1 MDKFKAIIDNKEIE
15 TTSYLDIMD
24 PTTGE
29 VYGQVSA
36 LNAEEIDLAFK
47 AAKSAQKDW
56 EKLGVEKRTELLIK
70 WRDLMLENEE
80 DLATTMMHEIAKAYK
95 DCLTEIR
102 RTAEYIDLTI
112 AEYNDMEVLTFDKNS
127 KGVTE
132 DIHAEYKRIAKGVG
146 VAISPFNYPVNL
158 TVSKLAPG
166 LLTGNTFVYKPAT
179 QGSIVGIKITK
190 LAVEAGI
197 PAGVLNVVTGRGRDI
212 GDVIVTN
219 PLIDFISFTG
229 SVPVGRRLMEISSSK
244 DLVLELGGKD
254 AAILLDDHNL
264 EAIAKDIVAGAYS
277 YSGQRCTAIKR
288 VITTNSIADKL
299 TPFLK
304 DEVSKLSV
312 GLPSENPIITPMIDM
327 KSADFVTDLI
337 NDATSKGA
345 TLVYGG
351 TRDKNLLTPTLLDNV
366 TVDMNVAWEEPFGP
380 VLPIIRIETV
390 EEMIKVANKSNFG
403 LQTTVYSR
411 DIDKAYSVAEQLEV
425 GTVNINRR
433 TQRGPD
439 VLPFLGV
446 KDSGFGVQGI
456 KETIISTTRYRGI
469 IIKK

>member
-1 MDKFKAIIDNKEIE
+1 MEKFRAIINNKEIE
-15 TTSYLDIMD
+15 TNTYLDIMD
-24 PTTGE
+24 PTTKQ
-29 VYGQVSA
+29 VYAQVSA
-36 LNAEEIDLAFK
+36 LEAVEIDMAFK
-47 AAKSAQKDW
+47 AAKAAQKKW
-56 EKLGVEKRTELLIK
+56 EALGVEKRIDFLIK
-70 WRDLMLENEE
+70 WKNLLLAKEE
-80 DLATTMMHEIAKAYK
+80 DLATTMMHEIAKSYN

-112 AEYNDMEVLTFDKNS
+112 SEYNDMEVLTYNKNS
-127 KGVTE
+127 KGITE
-132 DIHAEYKRIAKGVG
+132 DILAEYKRIAKGVG
-146 VAISPFNYPVNL
+146 VAISPFNYPINL
-158 TVSKLAPG
+158 SISKLAPG
-166 LLTGNTFVYKPAT
+166 LLTGNTFIYKPAT
-179 QGSIVGIKITK
+179 QGSVVGIKITQ

-229 SVPVGRRLMEISSSK
+229 SVPVGKRLMQISSSK

-264 EAIAKDIVAGAYS
+264 ANIAKDIVAGAYS

-288 VITTNSIADKL
+288 VITNNMIADKL
-299 TPFLK
+299 ALLIK
-304 DEVSKLSV
+304 EEVSKLTV
-312 GLPSENPIITPMIDM
+312 GLPIENPMITPMIDT
-327 KSADFVTDLI
+327 KSADFVMDLI
-337 NDATSKGA
+337 NDATNKGA
-345 TLVYGG
+345 KVLYGG
-351 TRDKNLLTPTLLDNV
+351 TRQENLLAPTLLDHV
-366 TVDMNVAWEEPFGP
+366 TVDMDVAWEEPFGP
-380 VLPIIRIETV
+380 VLPIIRIEQI
-390 EEMIKVANKSNFG
+390 EEMIKIANQSKFG
-403 LQTTVYSR
+403 LQTSIYAK
-411 DIDKAYSVAEQLEV
+411 DIDLAYKVAEQLEV

-456 KETIISTTRYRGI
+456 KETILSTTRYRGI

>member
-1 MDKFKAIIDNKEIE
+1 MEKFKAIINNQEIE
-15 TTSYLDIMD
+15 SNSWLDIMD
-24 PTTGE
+24 PTTDE
-29 VYGQVSA
+29 VYAQVSA
-36 LNAEEIDLAFK
+36 LSAQEIDSAFK
-47 AAKSAQKDW
+47 AAKAAQKNW
-56 EKLGVEKRTELLIK
+56 EAIGIEKRIEFLTR
-70 WRDLMLENEE
+70 WRDLMLKNEE

-95 DCLTEIR
+95 DCLTEVR

-112 AEYNDMEVLTFDKNS
+112 SEYNDLQVLTFDKNS
-127 KGVTE
+127 KGINE
-132 DIHAEYKRIAKGVG
+132 DIIAEYKRIAKGVG
-146 VAISPFNYPVNL
+146 VGISPFNYPINL
-158 TVSKLAPG
+158 AVSKLAPG
-166 LLTGNTFVYKPAT
+166 LLTGNTFVFKPAT
-179 QGSIVGIKITK
+179 QGSIVGIKIGQ
-190 LAVEAGI
+190 LAIEAGI
-197 PAGVLNVVTGRGRDI
+197 PAGVLNVVTGRGREI

-264 EAIAKDIVAGAYS
+264 ENIAKDIVAGAFS

-288 VITTNSIADKL
+288 VITTNDIADKL
-299 TPFLK
+299 TPLIK
-304 DEVSKLSV
+304 AEVAKLTV
-312 GLPSENPIITPMIDM
+312 GLPSENPIITPMIDK

-337 NDATSKGA
+337 NDAIKKGA

-351 TRDKNLLTPTLLDNV
+351 SRDKNLLQPTLLDNV
-366 TVDMNVAWEEPFGP
+366 TVEMNVAWEEPFGP
-380 VLPIIRIETV
+380 VLPIIRINEI
-390 EEMIKVANKSNFG
+390 ENMINIANKSNFG
-403 LQTTVYSR
+403 LQTSVYSK
-411 DIDKAYSVAEQLEV
+411 DVDLAYKVAEQLEV

-456 KETIISTTRYRGI
+456 KETILSTTRYRGI